1 MWYVRIND
9 ECPTDVRFRFSDAK
23 EHLVDIALEINDYD
37 VVSLIDKFEDIISK
51 FIQINPKFKDRV
63 DILEDYYYYI
73 TCVSEEEAERLEEQL
88 NEQCELVWEQIE
100 EEIEEYY
107 EEYYE
112 EEEEEEIII

>member
-1 MWYVRIND
+1 MWYVSVND
-9 ECPTDVRFRFSDAK
+9 ECTKDVKFKFSDAK

-51 FIQINPKFKDRV
+51 FIEINPKFKDYV
-63 DILEDYYYYI
+63 NCYEDCYYYI
-73 TCVSEEEAERLEEQL
+73 TCDSEEEAERLEEQL

-107 EEYYE
+107 EE
-112 EEEEEEIII
+112 EEEEEIII